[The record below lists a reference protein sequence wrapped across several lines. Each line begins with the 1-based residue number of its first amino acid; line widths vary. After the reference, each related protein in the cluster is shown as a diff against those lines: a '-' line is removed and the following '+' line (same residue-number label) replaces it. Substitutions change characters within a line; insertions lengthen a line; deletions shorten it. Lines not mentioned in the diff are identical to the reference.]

1 MESKLETEADVLTD
15 NIAKKL
21 IRKYSKDIYVDEFHE
36 QATVP
41 KFASSAEDFSEAPI
55 FDNDAISV
63 TSFASIR
70 IRNKNEGFSTRG
82 NISFRQKETF
92 DNLHSK
98 DRPADEN
105 NDTKLEDKT
114 TNLSLE
120 NNLSEEKQPDK
131 NSLSD
136 VVEETTTNVVSP
148 DELVKNDTNEHSK
161 NLHSKDRPADE
172 NNDTKLEDKTTN
184 LSLENNLSEE
194 KQPDK
199 NSLSDVVE
207 ETTTNV
213 VSPDELVKNDT
224 NEQTIIS
231 ELLNNK
237 SNLN

>member
-1 MESKLETEADVLTD
+1 MRQKWLNQELESKLETEADVLTD

-98 DRPADEN
+98 N
-105 NDTKLEDKT
+105 
-114 TNLSLE
+114 
-120 NNLSEEKQPDK
+120 
-131 NSLSD
+131 
-136 VVEETTTNVVSP
+136 
-148 DELVKNDTNEHSK
+148 
-161 NLHSKDRPADE
+161 RPADE